1 MVIQIP
7 ELYDCV
13 QLPTWTS
20 QHPALVIVGGM
31 VALIALVFIAYRAY
45 TQYIA
50 SRKPYW
56 QIALEDL
63 SSLILPISS
72 SLADEKRFYGGLT
85 RVLKWY
91 CCNRYGWFL
100 ASKTDIEL
108 IAVLKGLEV
117 ADELL
122 DPLEQCMRTSIQVKF
137 AKDLVS
143 HEQAMFDKR
152 AVVSFIEQ
160 SIPTHN

>member
-20 QHPALVIVGGM
+20 QHPVLVFGGAL
-31 VALIALVFIAYRAY
+31 VALIALVFIAYQAY

-50 SRKPYW
+50 SKKPYW
-56 QIALEDL
+56 QVALEDL
-63 SSLILPISS
+63 SSINLPVSS
-72 SLADEKRFYGGLT
+72 SMVDEKRFYGGLT
-85 RVLKWY
+85 RILKWY

-100 ASKTDIEL
+100 ASKTDAEL
-108 IAVLKGLEV
+108 MAVLKELGV
-117 ADELL
+117 TGELL
-122 DPLEQCMRTSIQVKF
+122 EPLEHCMRTSIQVKF

-143 HEQAMFDKR
+143 HEQAMLDKR
-152 AVVSFIEQ
+152 AVVAFIEQ
-160 SIPTHN
+160 SIPTHS